1 MDQSLKML
9 NGGEVSSILLVFLA
23 LVMLADAISLVL
35 RKVLA

>member
-9 NGGEVSSILLVFLA
+9 NGGETSSILLTFLA
-23 LVMLADAISLVL
+23 LVVVADAISVVI

>member
-1 MDQSLKML
+1 MDQALKGFA
-9 NGGEVSSILLVFLA
+9 GGEVSSISLVFLA